1 MGKYLVMWEA
11 DESKIPLDPEERK
24 QAWLGAIE
32 MERQNIKEAGT
43 VDWGCFIGTT
53 KGYSIHEGTKED
65 VISSTIKFIP
75 YFKFQVYEV
84 SNIDELE
91 NAIKNM

>member
-1 MGKYLVMWEA
+1 MARYLLLWEA

-24 QAWLGAIE
+24 MAWLAAIE
-32 MERQNIKEAGT
+32 MERENMKTRGT

-53 KGYSIHEGTKED
+53 KGYSIHEGSKED
-65 VISSTIKFIP
+65 VINSTLMFIP
-75 YFKFQVYEV
+75 YFKFQVFEV